1 MTFVH
6 QQAPL
11 LNSLVCLLCGMD
23 KAALLDVL
31 NDQLHC
37 SFDNEEPNEAI
48 LMQFVMPKKAKIHHI
63 QTLSL
68 CGREESNRIIFR
80 LGERIILLFKL
91 NSPLEKFLA
100 TRLECLKGLL

>member
-11 LNSLVCLLCGMD
+11 LNNLVCLLCGMD

-31 NDQLHC
+31 NGTSLTD
-37 SFDNEEPNEAI
+37 SVVPFDNKEPNEAI
-48 LMQFVMPKKAKIHHI
+48 LMQSVMPKKAKIHHI

-68 CGREESNRIIFR
+68 CGREESNIILGWEREYSCFSSLIRR
-80 LGERIILLFKL
+80 LGNF
-91 NSPLEKFLA
+91 
-100 TRLECLKGLL
+100 